1 MKGSQKQ
8 LEDKYAEEK
17 LNLESELER
26 AKKEHEGV
34 LAKLESEKVALEA
47 QLECLKMK
55 NEAKETELADERAA
69 KKDVLAKAQLSEE
82 EMAKIRKE
90 KEEMQEHLSEKYKQL
105 EKDRDE
111 QLEKSRCTQDQLS
124 DECKQLEKDMSEQL
138 KDATDLLDAEKARM
152 EEAFQRRM
160 QAEQQNTAEAQ
171 AIADEKSRALEALNG
186 ELKSS
191 KAHGH
196 QLQQQADHFKARLEE
211 EQEQSQQA
219 LANERR
225 EKEALLKEK
234 PEESS
239 KLNDEVAKLRQ
250 MLEEKADSD
259 EMKELREQLFNKDL
273 ETTTA
278 LSQASEAEAALKD
291 CKARLT
297 EAKDRE
303 EVLTEERDRLQ
314 AEDRRARKEEKA
326 RQEEAEKTEK
336 QLRDE
341 LNKLNFVE
349 KRSQMFE
356 KKKKEA
362 EQESKDLKKKIE
374 QLNQTITQLE
384 LDNNKLCEL
393 EEHAAMRD
401 RESEDVLSQN
411 KGLLQTVQLVRQEHE
426 QTAADNETLKRL
438 LEEFEADLENTKHEN
453 AELASHNNHKQK
465 VKYHMKIK
473 EDKEA
478 LQKEVANL
486 RHKLQQFETG
496 HRGSSLLQAL
506 MNFGGG
512 NNDPLGEMSVCGQ
525 SVCSTR
531 VQEPRTPNPKGSAT
545 GVKTPRTQRT
555 PSQGPLS
562 ARRGQTNVEAEPCRN
577 CALQERASQRTIVDF
592 QHFVALMERA
602 VFIGDAGGDSTDP
615 SSMLEQLRKIVAGG
629 SGHAN
634 TQP

>member
-1 MKGSQKQ
+1 
-8 LEDKYAEEK
+8 
-17 LNLESELER
+17 
-26 AKKEHEGV
+26 
-34 LAKLESEKVALEA
+34 
-47 QLECLKMK
+47 
-55 NEAKETELADERAA
+55 
-69 KKDVLAKAQLSEE
+69 
-82 EMAKIRKE
+82 
-90 KEEMQEHLSEKYKQL
+90 
-105 EKDRDE
+105 
-111 QLEKSRCTQDQLS
+111 
-124 DECKQLEKDMSEQL
+124 
-138 KDATDLLDAEKARM
+138 M

-196 QLQQQADHFKARLEE
+196 QLQQQADHFKARLKEE
-211 EQEQSQQA
+211 
-219 LANERR
+219 L
-225 EKEALLKEK
+225 
-234 PEESS
+234 EESS

-250 MLEEKADSD
+250 LLEEKADSD

-374 QLNQTITQLE
+374 QLNQTIAKLE

-401 RESEDVLSQN
+401 RESEDCLNQSQ
-411 KGLLQTVQLVRQEHE
+411 GLLQTVQLVRQEYE
-426 QTAADNETLKRL
+426 QTETENKSLKKL

-577 CALQERASQRTIVDF
+577 CALQERASQRTIIDF